1 MLTEQERDHLVEQY
15 RREPLSVIGL
25 LLTCAGGLVV
35 VIMLALIGMDI
46 HSVAPA
52 DAPGVTAQR
61 AP

>member
-25 LLTCAGGLVV
+25 LLTCAGGLLLVV
-35 VIMLALIGMDI
+35 VLALVGMDI
-46 HSVAPA
+46 HSVAPT